1 MNIRELLVPLFF
13 ALIIAFSFQYYLSRK
28 VSGSQE
34 ASVSGQIYDVKHEPE
49 VAAPLKWSV
58 DFVDSEDKDADLV
71 QLETKYA
78 LMTFSSAG
86 AILDKMQFK
95 HRKEVLT
102 DIGMVNRE
110 QKAFLVAFDE
120 KTPFYYQLH
129 EQSETEAAFVV
140 HYKRQ
145 FEDGS
150 ISKIFTIDKQ
160 VPKIDLTIELS
171 GHDYSHLKRVRIFY
185 PAPHV
190 VNDKVIDVTAF
201 INDVQN
207 AAQLKR
213 YTKVNEIIHKTWR
226 KPTVFGLADRFFVHA
241 MVKDQNDFIYRGAFN
256 VFDDIHLQAQ
266 LESHQLTKDGVWR
279 VTFYVGPKQAHIMGD
294 VDPRLEQLLDYGI
307 LSPIVKIVLLILNF
321 FYKYV
326 KNYGLAIIL
335 LTVLIR
341 LLLLPLTIKGQRGM
355 DQVMKNQ
362 AELQKKIQYLK
373 QKYSDDPE
381 RFRQEQ
387 AELVRKH
394 GMGGVSGCL
403 PVLLQFPIFIV
414 LNRLLSSAIEL
425 YHASFLWI
433 PNLSAPDPYY
443 ILPIIFGIGFLI
455 SMLAQKK
462 QQKQPPFMMYGL
474 ALFLGATMTGF
485 ASGVVL
491 FIISSM
497 YLGVLENWLA
507 RRVK

>member
-1 MNIRELLVPLFF
+1 M
-13 ALIIAFSFQYYLSRK
+13 QYHISGTISEEMSKSRK
-28 VSGSQE
+28 S
-34 ASVSGQIYDVKHEPE
+34 
-49 VAAPLKWSV
+49 
-58 DFVDSEDKDADLV
+58 
-71 QLETKYA
+71 
-78 LMTFSSAG
+78 
-86 AILDKMQFK
+86 
-95 HRKEVLT
+95 
-102 DIGMVNRE
+102 
-110 QKAFLVAFDE
+110 
-120 KTPFYYQLH
+120 
-129 EQSETEAAFVV
+129 
-140 HYKRQ
+140 
-145 FEDGS
+145 
-150 ISKIFTIDKQ
+150 
-160 VPKIDLTIELS
+160 
-171 GHDYSHLKRVRIFY
+171 
-185 PAPHV
+185 PH
-190 VNDKVIDVTAF
+190 T
-201 INDVQN
+201 
-207 AAQLKR
+207 
-213 YTKVNEIIHKTWR
+213 
-226 KPTVFGLADRFFVHA
+226 
-241 MVKDQNDFIYRGAFN
+241 
-256 VFDDIHLQAQ
+256 
-266 LESHQLTKDGVWR
+266 
-279 VTFYVGPKQAHIMGD
+279 
-294 VDPRLEQLLDYGI
+294 
-307 LSPIVKIVLLILNF
+307 
-321 FYKYV
+321 
-326 KNYGLAIIL
+326 AIIL
-335 LTVLIR
+335 LTILIR